1 MLFFTCIFHLTFI
14 FVVVNHH
21 HRNKRVA
28 NSTCPSTPLAHSH
41 PQPHGSSA
49 SRTRYG
55 QPLPK
60 DGKCTTPGD
69 PSPPFISRAI
79 ADQAVWSNK

>member
-41 PQPHGSSA
+41 PHPHGSSA

-55 QPLPK
+55 QP
-60 DGKCTTPGD
+60 
-69 PSPPFISRAI
+69 PPERREVYHAWGSISTFHISSHCRSGRL
-79 ADQAVWSNK
+79 V